1 MANDSQFRDMME
13 TILDIKVA
21 QAKQEANLDRQN
33 DILAKLTTSVEYH
46 IMRSDKLEELVELY
60 KKDSDEKLI
69 TELQPIKAH
78 ISFLKGAAWTCA
90 GIATILVTLH
100 EMGILQKLL

>member
-21 QAKQEANLDRQN
+21 QAKQESNLDRQN
-33 DILAKLTTSVEYH
+33 DILEKLTKSVEYH
-46 IMRSDKLEELVELY
+46 IMRSDKLEELVQLY
-60 KKDSDEKLI
+60 KKDSDQKLI
-69 TELQPIKAH
+69 DELQPIKAH
-78 ISFLKGAAWTCA
+78 ISFLRGAAWTIA
-90 GIATILVTLH
+90 GVAALLAGLH

>member
-1 MANDSQFRDMME
+1 MASDSQLRDMME

-21 QAKQEANLDRQN
+21 QVKQESNLDRQN
-33 DILAKLTTSVEYH
+33 DILEKLTKSVEYH
-46 IMRSDKLEELVELY
+46 IMRCDKLEELVELY
-60 KKDSDEKLI
+60 KKDSDDKLVN
-69 TELQPIKAH
+69 ELAPIKSH

-90 GIATILVTLH
+90 GIGTILVTLH